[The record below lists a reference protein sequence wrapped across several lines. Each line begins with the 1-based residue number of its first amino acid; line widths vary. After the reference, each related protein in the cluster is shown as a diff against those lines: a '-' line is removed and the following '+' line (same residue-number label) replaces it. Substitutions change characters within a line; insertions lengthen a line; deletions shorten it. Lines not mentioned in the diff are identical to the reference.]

1 MTFSEAASCRALR
14 FLTLFGSPWR
24 ASSWKPGKVGAGW
37 LTKAMPDAVMSL
49 QYEGPAVDA
58 GTMDVRSLAPALI
71 AAADAMREAHALL
84 EIPGPAPRV
93 EVRAIR
99 PGSFI
104 VDLLLAEGVDGLYQR
119 AIAIFTSPLVTAD
132 AGFTTVIGSVIGAV
146 HIVKRIRNRRIN
158 QIDQSPDNV
167 TVIILEDGTRIEVP
181 SAGTLRLVVDAD
193 FRRSLH
199 EMVEPLAGE
208 KGVSR
213 LTLSNEDQAETVSD
227 NDLPAFDVPPA
238 REEDLGETETTVV
251 LRPVSVA
258 FTEGNK
264 WRFSDGDATF
274 FAAIEDPS
282 FLAAIDLGTERF
294 AKNDMLRV
302 QLRTKQMRD
311 ASGLHVERTVTRVI
325 QPLPGA
331 VQLDLFAQ
339 AVEPPGDGSNE

>member
-1 MTFSEAASCRALR
+1 
-14 FLTLFGSPWR
+14 
-24 ASSWKPGKVGAGW
+24 
-37 LTKAMPDAVMSL
+37 MPDVVMSL

-93 EVRAIR
+93 EVRATR

-104 VDLLLAEGVDGLYQR
+104 VDLLIAEGADGLYQR
-119 AIAIFTSPLVTAD
+119 AIAIFTSAPVTAD
-132 AGFTTVIGSVIGAV
+132 AGLITLITTVIGSVS
-146 HIVKRIRNRRIN
+146 IVKRIRNRKINRIEQN
-158 QIDQSPDNV
+158 PNAA
-167 TVIILEDGTRIEVP
+167 TVIILEDGTRIEIP
-181 SAGTLRLVVDAD
+181 AAGTLRLVVDAD

-199 EMVEPLAGE
+199 GMVDPLTGDR
-208 KGVSR
+208 GVNR
-213 LTLSNEDQAETVSD
+213 LTLSDGSQAETVTGD
-227 NDLPAFDVPPA
+227 DLPAFNVPPA
-238 REEDLGETETTVV
+238 REEELGSAETTVV

-274 FAAIEDPS
+274 FATIEDPD
-282 FLAAIDLGTERF
+282 FLNRVNLGVERF

-302 QLRTKQMRD
+302 DLRTRQTRD

-325 QPLPGA
+325 AHIPGA

-339 AVEPPGDGSNE
+339 DDE

>member
-1 MTFSEAASCRALR
+1 
-14 FLTLFGSPWR
+14 
-24 ASSWKPGKVGAGW
+24 
-37 LTKAMPDAVMSL
+37 MPDAVMSL
-49 QYEGPAVDA
+49 RYEGPAVDA
-58 GTMDVRSLAPALI
+58 GTMDVRALAPALM

-99 PGSFI
+99 PGSFV
-104 VDLLLAEGVDGLYQR
+104 VDLLLAEGADSLYQR

-132 AGFTTVIGSVIGAV
+132 AGFMTVIGSVIGAV
-146 HIVKRIRNRRIN
+146 HIVKRIRSRRIN
-158 QIDQSPDNV
+158 QIDQNPDNV
-167 TVIILEDGTRIEVP
+167 TVIVLEDALVSRSRQRG
-181 SAGTLRLVVDAD
+181 LRLVVDAD

-199 EMVEPLAGE
+199 DMVEPLAGE
-208 KGVSR
+208 KGISR
-213 LTLSNEDQAETVSD
+213 LILSNEDQAETVSD

-282 FLAAIDLGTERF
+282 FLASVDLGLNDSPRTTCCACNF
-294 AKNDMLRV
+294 APSRCAT
-302 QLRTKQMRD
+302 RRD
-311 ASGLHVERTVTRVI
+311 CTLSAPSL
-325 QPLPGA
+325 A
-331 VQLDLFAQ
+331 
-339 AVEPPGDGSNE
+339 